1 MTNHFLI
8 SFRLVHHRDRTAL
21 FSSARRVQYLILLAL
36 VSAYIGVIDFGHV
49 FISITIAR
57 PVNAAEK
64 ALHEL
69 DIYKTPLLP
78 SRLRGSTT
86 IPDIFKPKPRRSH
99 TPIFMRSDKNEKPK
113 LGKTKDK
120 KQEVNGTKP
129 YAGEGGLKKML
140 ARRKQEEEEERQ
152 QEKVNAMDDGELD
165 EEEIVPTKKS
175 GRPYVGKP
183 TDTPASQ
190 PEKRYESVP
199 AIPPLPK
206 FDPSFDRTANNREQS
221 SLRVGRTRTSRNHI
235 SRPTTRSKNRFSA
248 AYEDDDDEDQMLEEK
263 SADVIALE
271 EAARKVPAFR
281 VPDGFSFAKEVS

>member
-1 MTNHFLI
+1 MVSVF
-8 SFRLVHHRDRTAL
+8 
-21 FSSARRVQYLILLAL
+21 ILLIKFEHLFTRIA
-36 VSAYIGVIDFGHV
+36 V
-49 FISITIAR
+49 AR
-57 PVNAAEK
+57 PGVNAAEK

-86 IPDIFKPKPRRSH
+86 IPDMFKPKPRRSH
-99 TPIFMRSDKNEKPK
+99 TPIFMRSDKGEKPK
-113 LGKTKDK
+113 LGKIKDK

-140 ARRKQEEEEERQ
+140 ARRKQEEEEERRQ
-152 QEKVNAMDDGELD
+152 QKADAMDDDELD
-165 EEEIVPTKKS
+165 EEEIVSAKKS
-175 GRPYVGKP
+175 GRSYVAEP
-183 TDTPASQ
+183 IDEPISQ
-190 PEKRYESVP
+190 PGKQQESVP

-206 FDPSFDRTANNREQS
+206 FDPSFDRSANNREQS

-248 AYEDDDDEDQMLEEK
+248 VYEDDDEDDQMLEEK
-263 SADVIALE
+263 SADMIALE
-271 EAARKVPAFR
+271 EVARKVPAFR